1 MSLEILS
8 LPSFCVNYL
17 DSIEVAEVVISHI
30 NQCRKYTPLKTAQV
44 VIIPEANLS
53 GHCLN
58 LQETLRRMGHTP
70 LFMIEDKG
78 SVNSRERDLPGTITT
93 RKHKIAMINL
103 LKEKYLKRG
112 NIGFFH
118 AFVTANHERSKFDDI
133 KKEVIEELR
142 RFNRKLIPKT
152 DDEGELYYEIIYN
165 GKGGGNDDYVL
176 ALAIGVYWKEIFFTD
191 KRYQLY
197 W

>member
-1 MSLEILS
+1 M
-8 LPSFCVNYL
+8 
-17 DSIEVAEVVISHI
+17 
-30 NQCRKYTPLKTAQV
+30 
-44 VIIPEANLS
+44 S

-58 LQETLRRMGHTP
+58 LQETLRRMGCSP

-78 SVNSRERDLPGTITT
+78 SANSKERDLPGTITT
-93 RKHKIAMINL
+93 RKHKVAMINL

-112 NIGFFH
+112 NIGFFD

-133 KKEVIEELR
+133 RKEIIEELR
-142 RFNRKLIPKT
+142 RFNRKLIPKL
-152 DDEGELYYEIIYN
+152 DDERELYYEIIYN

-176 ALAIGVYWKEIFFTD
+176 ALAIGAYWKEIFFTD
-191 KRYQLY
+191 KRYQTY